1 MTKRVRIENA
11 DTGKDVRLVA
21 ELIEV
26 DLSTKNDFGVNPE
39 RVISTIELNN
49 PTDMIEIF
57 VWDNRYI
64 KIREA

>member
-1 MTKRVRIENA
+1 MTKKVRVENA
-11 DTGKDVRLVA
+11 DVGTEFRLVA

-26 DLSTKNDFGVNPE
+26 DQNTKAE

-57 VWDNRYI
+57 VWGNRYI

>member
-1 MTKRVRIENA
+1 MTKKVRVENA
-11 DTGKDVRLVA
+11 DSGTDFRLVA

-26 DLSTKNDFGVNPE
+26 DLNTKSE

-57 VWDNRYI
+57 VWGNRYI

>member
-1 MTKRVRIENA
+1 MTKKVRVENA
-11 DTGKDVRLVA
+11 DVGTEFKLVA

-26 DLSTKNDFGVNPE
+26 DQNTKAE

-57 VWDNRYI
+57 VWGNRYI

>member
-1 MTKRVRIENA
+1 MTKKVRVENA
-11 DTGKDVRLVA
+11 DSGTGIRLVA

-26 DLSTKNDFGVNPE
+26 DLNTKNE

-57 VWDNRYI
+57 VWGNRYI